1 MTSPA
6 TKQSPS
12 YRDGRLHAPACERN
26 RDAILEVL
34 QRILP
39 SKGLVLEI
47 AAGTGEHAVYF
58 SAALPHLAWQP
69 TDAKASNLASID
81 AWAAAKRAE
90 GQTLPSLRPARA
102 LETTDL
108 PWLFLRAQ
116 AILCINMIHI
126 SPWEATQGLMRG
138 ASDTLKSGEVLYTY
152 GPYRLNGRH
161 TADSNAAFDQW
172 LKNRDPRFG
181 IRDLEEV
188 GAEAARN
195 ALDLTETIP
204 MPANNFSLVFRK
216 R

>member
-1 MTSPA
+1 M
-6 TKQSPS
+6 
-12 YRDGRLHAPACERN
+12 
-26 RDAILEVL
+26 
-34 QRILP
+34 
-39 SKGLVLEI
+39 VLEI

-90 GQTLPSLRPARA
+90 GQSLPSLRPARA

-108 PWLFLRAQ
+108 PWLFLKAQ
-116 AILCINMIHI
+116 AIICINMIHI
-126 SPWEATQGLMRG
+126 SPWEATKGLMRG
-138 ASDTLKSGEVLYTY
+138 ASETLSSGDVLYTY
-152 GPYRLNGRH
+152 GPYRINGKQ
-161 TADSNAAFDQW
+161 TSESNAAFDSW
-172 LKNRDPRFG
+172 LKGRDPRFG

-195 ALDLTETIP
+195 GLDLTETIP